1 MSFFLTLAGSILLVF
16 AQAAGAPEGAAAA
29 YRVGPG
35 DVLEVIVEGRPDLSR
50 LPTVQTTGAIF
61 LPRAG
66 EIEVGGLTTEEIR
79 ARIAPRL
86 AGEGLA
92 TPRVSVR
99 VKEFQSQFVWV
110 YGEVARPGRKP
121 LRSGTRLVDAL
132 LDAGGFSSRAS
143 GEVTIERQTGTFADG
158 RRSLVV
164 HFSGGSPSP
173 EELHHLGLLLANGD
187 LVIATTQHWVTVSGE
202 VSRPGRYPLEDDL
215 TLGRLIE
222 KAGGLTP
229 FGSHQVTVRQSTRET
244 GPTEVEVDL
253 KAVRSGSEV
262 DPTLSPGDH
271 VVVKAKRL

>member
-1 MSFFLTLAGSILLVF
+1 MSFFLTLAGSILLVS
-16 AQAAGAPEGAAAA
+16 AQAAGAPEGATTA

-61 LPRAG
+61 LPRVG

-143 GEVTIERQTGTFADG
+143 GEVTIERQKGTFADG

-164 HFSGGSPSP
+164 HFSGGRPSP

-244 GPTEVEVDL
+244 GPAEVEVDL